1 MRSIPS
7 HAPLTSNAFA
17 DLPEAE
23 VHMTIDTDQLT
34 EKLAMATELGQGEDQ
49 PFGLHLALAVQ
60 HCGEVVAEVYG
71 TTADANTALISWSK
85 AKSFTH
91 AMVGMLVL
99 DGVLDPAAPAPVP
112 RWADDERSKITLQ
125 HLLEMNSGL
134 EFVEDYVD
142 GDVSHVIEMLFGSGK
157 DDVADYA
164 ESFPLVHQPGTVFN
178 YSSGTTNIISAICDR
193 AIKANGLAD
202 STQAF
207 LQQRLFDPL
216 GMSSATIQ
224 CDDQGTFIGSS
235 FVFATARDF
244 AKFGQLYLDDG
255 VVADERLL
263 PEGWV
268 QHGRTPVSSPVVEGH
283 WYGAQWWLWDHNCDP
298 SPTGTG
304 FDCSD
309 INGFGAHGYEGQYTV
324 VVPDRDLVVV
334 RLGKTPVERQPEV
347 RAWIADIIRCFPTR

>member
-1 MRSIPS
+1 M
-7 HAPLTSNAFA
+7 TV
-17 DLPEAE
+17 DL
-23 VHMTIDTDQLT
+23 DTLAK
-34 EKLAMATELGQGEDQ
+34 KLAMATDLGQDQEQ
-49 PFGLHLALAVQ
+49 PFGLHLGLVVQ
-60 HCGEVVAEVYG
+60 HKGEVVAETYG
-71 TTADANTALISWSK
+71 PTAGADTSLISWSK

-99 DGVLDPAAPAPVP
+99 DGVLDSTAPAPVP
-112 RWADDERSKITLQ
+112 AWADDERASITLQ

-142 GDVSHVIEMLFGSGK
+142 GEVSSVIEMLFGAGK
-157 DDVADYA
+157 ADVAGFA
-164 ESFPLVHQPGTVFN
+164 ESFPLIHEPGSVFN
-178 YSSGTTNIISAICDR
+178 YSSGTTNVISAICDR
-193 AIKANGLAD
+193 TIKANGLAK
-202 STQAF
+202 STEAF
-207 LQQRLFDPL
+207 LHERLFGPL
-216 GMSSATIQ
+216 GMSSATVQ

-255 VVADERLL
+255 VVDGQQLL
-263 PEGWV
+263 PQGWV
-268 QHGRTPVSSPVVEGH
+268 EQARTPVVTPVTDPH
-283 WYGAQWWLWDHNCDP
+283 WYGAQWWLWDANCIPDN
-298 SPTGTG
+298 TG

-347 RAWIADIIRCFPTR
+347 RAWIADIIRCFPRA